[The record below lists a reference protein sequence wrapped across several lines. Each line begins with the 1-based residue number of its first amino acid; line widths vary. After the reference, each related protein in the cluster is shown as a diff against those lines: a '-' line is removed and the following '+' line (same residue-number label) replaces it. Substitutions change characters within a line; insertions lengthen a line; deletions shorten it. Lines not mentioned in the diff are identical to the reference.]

1 MALYYVSENVVNM
14 YEVEASSVEEA
25 IDKAQVS
32 RYDPIEIDTV
42 EWSAELVYPEVE
54 SETPEAICA
63 RLEAKLDS
71 ILARLN
77 GAGK

>member
-1 MALYYVSENVVNM
+1 MAKYYVTENVVNM

-42 EWSAELVYPEVE
+42 EWSAELV
-54 SETPEAICA
+54 SPEAESDS
-63 RLEAKLDS
+63 LEHLFGDIQAKLDA
-71 ILARLN
+71 ILVRLD
-77 GAGK
+77 K